1 MASDRNS
8 THEFLKSSKK
18 DLLMEVKDYMNN
30 DPRRFFNFRKDNEAE
45 KGSQG
50 MIPAQGHC
58 FSTFLMAWLKNTTSP
73 FVSIK
78 LHYVVAHWTLLRN
91 TYSVRATV

>member
-1 MASDRNS
+1 
-8 THEFLKSSKK
+8 
-18 DLLMEVKDYMNN
+18 MEVKDYMNN

-58 FSTFLMAWLKNTTSP
+58 FSTFLMAWLKNITNSL
-73 FVSIK
+73 FVSVK
-78 LHYVVAHWTLLRN
+78 LHYVFANWT
-91 TYSVRATV
+91 

>member
-1 MASDRNS
+1 
-8 THEFLKSSKK
+8 
-18 DLLMEVKDYMNN
+18 MEVKDYMNN

-58 FSTFLMAWLKNTTSP
+58 FSTFLMAWLKTTTSL
-73 FVSIK
+73 FVSVK
-78 LHYVVAHWTLLRN
+78 LHYVFVNWTLLRN
-91 TYSVRATV
+91 TYSVGATV

>member
-1 MASDRNS
+1 M
-8 THEFLKSSKK
+8 EIYVK

-58 FSTFLMAWLKNTTSP
+58 FSTFLMVRLKIDSSYRM
-73 FVSIK
+73 FLS
-78 LHYVVAHWTLLRN
+78 
-91 TYSVRATV
+91 

>member
-1 MASDRNS
+1 ME
-8 THEFLKSSKK
+8 TYEK

-30 DPRRFFNFRKDNEAE
+30 DPRKFFNFRKDNEAE

-58 FSTFLMAWLKNTTSP
+58 FSTFLMVRLK
-73 FVSIK
+73 I
-78 LHYVVAHWTLLRN
+78 
-91 TYSVRATV
+91 YSLFIVYKFE

>member
-1 MASDRNS
+1 MTFGGNS
-8 THEFLKSSKK
+8 THEFFKSSKK

-58 FSTFLMAWLKNTTSP
+58 FSTFLMAWLKNTTNSIIYYNVFQSNCITFLYD
-73 FVSIK
+73 FV
-78 LHYVVAHWTLLRN
+78 T
-91 TYSVRATV
+91 